1 MNRLAESIAHHLDE
15 IMGEMGLSS
24 LPWRKMLG
32 PARETDQGDLA
43 LPCFPFAKVAGKSP
57 DDIAKALAS
66 SLENRMSENTELSSM
81 VGSVSSSGGYLN
93 IRAGTSWMAEPLTEL
108 NGDYISIFRGAKAS
122 QDVLIEHTSANPNG
136 PFHVGRARN
145 AILGDTL
152 VRLNRLSGN
161 NVRAEYYVDDMG
173 KQVGILAWAIENL
186 SPEQVSELL
195 ESDGRDDGVS
205 VWSEKSDHELVR
217 WYQAANIMK
226 NNDASV
232 DQEVGDLVR
241 RSEEGDS
248 EVLEKFKSAYQPVL
262 DGMLETLSRLG
273 ISYDT
278 FTPESQFVIDGS
290 VSEVMNRLA
299 ETEMHGVAENGAHY
313 LELEG
318 KGISGKSTKFFYQRG
333 DGSSLYATRDIAYHE
348 WKWTQCDRL
357 VNVLGEDHKLQSKQV
372 SIALESVGS
381 KTPEVVFYSFIK
393 LPDGK
398 MSTRRGNVVY
408 MDDLLEVAKELALD
422 AVKEIRSDELE
433 IDEMMKIS
441 EAVGTSAVR
450 FNIIKVAPEKGF
462 IFRWDDAL
470 SFEAGSAPFI
480 MYSHARACSIVRKV
494 ESLGIE
500 VDSIVNSYEH
510 KAEDFANSPK
520 GLVELLRVIENFSG
534 VLDKSVEESRPHLF
548 AKHLLSLANAYNGFY
563 RDCHVISEGDVN
575 QMHLVISEISRNL
588 LRIGCEGLGIIPLEM
603 M

>member
-1 MNRLAESIAHHLDE
+1 MNRLAESIAPHLDE

-81 VGSVSSSGGYLN
+81 MGSVSSSGGYLN
-93 IRAGTSWMAEPLTEL
+93 IRAGTSWMAKPLTEL
-108 NGDYISIFRGAKAS
+108 KGDYISIFRGI
-122 QDVLIEHTSANPNG
+122 QGPQEVLIEHTSANPNG

-152 VRLNRLSGN
+152 VRLNRLAGN

-173 KQVGILAWAIENL
+173 KQVGILAWAIDNL

-195 ESDGRDDGVS
+195 ESDGRDDESG

-217 WYQAANIMK
+217 WYQAANLMK
-226 NNDASV
+226 NNDTSV
-232 DQEVGDLVR
+232 DEEVGDLVR

-248 EVLEKFKSAYQPVL
+248 EVLEKFKNAYQPVL

-290 VSEVMNRLA
+290 VSEVMGRLA

-318 KGISGKSTKFFYQRG
+318 QGIAGKSTKFFYQRG

-372 SIALESVGS
+372 SIALESIGS

-393 LPDGK
+393 FPHGN

-408 MDDLLEVAKELALD
+408 MDDLLEVAKEQA
-422 AVKEIRSDELE
+422 
-433 IDEMMKIS
+433 
-441 EAVGTSAVR
+441 
-450 FNIIKVAPEKGF
+450 
-462 IFRWDDAL
+462 
-470 SFEAGSAPFI
+470 
-480 MYSHARACSIVRKV
+480 
-494 ESLGIE
+494 
-500 VDSIVNSYEH
+500 
-510 KAEDFANSPK
+510 
-520 GLVELLRVIENFSG
+520 
-534 VLDKSVEESRPHLF
+534 
-548 AKHLLSLANAYNGFY
+548 
-563 RDCHVISEGDVN
+563 
-575 QMHLVISEISRNL
+575 
-588 LRIGCEGLGIIPLEM
+588 
-603 M
+603 